1 MQAPTGPCVYQIFD
15 MAESVTEGN
24 GTSVFL
30 LQPEII
36 VGVGF
41 LAPYVFLCN
50 RCNRRSMGVVW

>member
-50 RCNRRSMGVVW
+50 RCNGCNR